1 MENAAEAL
9 KMAAD
14 FLVFIIALGISISSF
29 SQAKT
34 TAQTLLNYTDREYE
48 QQYVQESTT
57 DRIVGKETILPT
69 LYRAYKENY
78 KIIFYDG
85 NNPETAQPV
94 ALYRKKDGAGN
105 TTDVTVLDLQEQVL
119 GTDLDKENFMMALL
133 YANKAQIKDSNNNY
147 ISYGVYK
154 ENLDKNGSRIEFLPN
169 GGIYDT
175 ILGGNTDNTFIE
187 KFGVYYQD
195 DIQNTNTDS
204 NNNSDIDNN
213 NNDTTPDAN
222 KQQKRVISYY
232 LHSGKIN
239 V

>member
-78 KIIFYDG
+78 KVIFYDAGG
-85 NNPETAQPV
+85 NPV
-94 ALYRKKDGAGN
+94 TLYKMTDGTGN
-105 TTDVTVLDLQEQVL
+105 VQNAKEVKVLDLQEQVL

-133 YANKAQIKDSNNNY
+133 YGSKAKIKDSSGEPIMLYNNY
-147 ISYGVYK
+147 IDSLK
-154 ENLDKNGSRIEFLPN
+154 TNGSRIKFLSN
-169 GGIYDT
+169 EGIYDK
-175 ILGGNTDNTFIE
+175 ILGDNTDNTFIE

>member
-34 TAQTLLNYTDREYE
+34 TQQILLNYTDREYE
-48 QQYVQESTT
+48 QKYVEESGTT
-57 DRIVGKETILPT
+57 RTVGKETILPT

-78 KIIFYDG
+78 KVIFYDASG
-85 NNPETAQPV
+85 NPKT
-94 ALYRKKDGAGN
+94 LYKTVDGTGN
-105 TTDVTVLDLQEQVL
+105 INNAKEVKVLDLQEQVL

-133 YANKAQIKDSNNNY
+133 YGSKATMKDSSGQPTMSYNNY
-147 ISYGVYK
+147 IDSL
-154 ENLDKNGSRIEFLPN
+154 EKNGSRIKFLSN
-169 GGIYDT
+169 EGIYDT
-175 ILGGNTDNTFIE
+175 IIGNNKFEE

-195 DIQNTNTDS
+195 DIKNDSDNSSNNDS
-204 NNNSDIDNN
+204 NNDTP
-213 NNDTTPDAN
+213 TTPDAN

-232 LHSGKIN
+232 QK
-239 V
+239 

>member
-133 YANKAQIKDSNNNY
+133 YGNKAQMKDSKNKTL
-147 ISYGVYK
+147 SYSDYK
-154 ENLDKNGSRIEFLPN
+154 KNLDNNGSRIEFLSN
-169 GGIYDT
+169 IGICDT
-175 ILGGNTDNTFIE
+175 ILKEGNTFIE

>member
-133 YANKAQIKDSNNNY
+133 YGNKAQMKDSKNKTL
-147 ISYGVYK
+147 SYSDYK
-154 ENLDKNGSRIEFLPN
+154 KNLDNNGSRIEFLSN
-169 GGIYDT
+169 IGICDT
-175 ILGGNTDNTFIE
+175 IFIE

-232 LHSGKIN
+232 LQSGKIN